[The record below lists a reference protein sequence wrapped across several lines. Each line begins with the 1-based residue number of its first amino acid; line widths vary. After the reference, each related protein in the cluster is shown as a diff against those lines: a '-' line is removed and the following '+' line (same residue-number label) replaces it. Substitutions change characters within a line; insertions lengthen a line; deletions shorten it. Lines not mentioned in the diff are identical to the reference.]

1 MRVFVAL
8 DLTPEARKEIEKLLK
23 NLAKKYWKVKWEKS
37 EKVHITL
44 AFFAHL
50 DEEKLALLKEVC
62 QKIAENLTAFALSFK
77 GLGCFPDFDWPRII
91 WLGLKGDL
99 KSLAGLEQKLRE
111 RLKESGFETEKRP
124 FHPHITLGRIKRAR
138 GRERR
143 EIGRQ
148 IKGLRKLDFK
158 SQWLV
163 DKLVIYESK
172 CLAEGSVYRKIKEFS
187 FERINDKINQ
197 DEKS

>member
-1 MRVFVAL
+1 MRVFVAI
-8 DLTPEARKEIEKLLK
+8 DLTSEARREIAKFLK
-23 NLAKKYWKVKWEKS
+23 NLSKKHWKVKWEKS

-62 QKIAENLTAFALSFK
+62 KKVASKTSPFALSFK

-91 WLGLKGDL
+91 WLGLRGDL
-99 KSLAGLEQKLRE
+99 KSLVALQQKLRE

-138 GRERR
+138 GKERR

-148 IKGLRKLDFK
+148 IKALRKIDFK
-158 SQWLV
+158 SQWLI
-163 DKLVIYESK
+163 DRIVIYESE
-172 CLAEGSVYRKIKEFS
+172 CLPEGSVYKKIEGFS
-187 FERINDKINQ
+187 FC
-197 DEKS
+197 